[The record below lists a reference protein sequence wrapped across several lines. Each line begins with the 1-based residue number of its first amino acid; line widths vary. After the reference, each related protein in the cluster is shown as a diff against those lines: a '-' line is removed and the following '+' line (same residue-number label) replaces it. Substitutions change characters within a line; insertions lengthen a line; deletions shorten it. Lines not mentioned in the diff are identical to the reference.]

1 MSGADLIEYR
11 LDRLEKS
18 EEKKLELITKMN
30 EKVDNLIQQDKLTT
44 QRDRYIMSAIVIV
57 GSIAVDY
64 IKKIVLGA

>member
-1 MSGADLIEYR
+1 
-11 LDRLEKS
+11 
-18 EEKKLELITKMN
+18 MN
-30 EKVDNLIQQDKLTT
+30 EKVDNLIQQDKLTK

>member
-18 EEKKLELITKMN
+18 EEKKSELVTKIN
-30 EKVDNLIQQDKLTT
+30 EKVDNLIQQDKLTK
-44 QRDRYIMSAIVIV
+44 QRDRYIMSVIVIV

-64 IKKIVLGA
+64 IKKTILGV

>member
-30 EKVDNLIQQDKLTT
+30 EKVDNLIQQDKLTK

-64 IKKIVLGA
+64 IKKTILGV